1 MAKERTVINQEL
13 CTHVKILLAG
23 GATGLQAAKI
33 TNTSSGTISRIK
45 LAGFDYATYM
55 ANTEKRR
62 ITEQNK
68 KADAAIAQAISNL
81 RQEEKQEPEQMRV
94 ELVYDPSIAEEYRRE
109 QEQKNEMNEQT
120 KMMRFQAAQ
129 VDKIVKKLDEIIAL
143 LGK

>member
-1 MAKERTVINQEL
+1 MKERAVITQEL

-23 GATGLQAAKI
+23 GASGQQAAKI

-45 LAGFDYATYM
+45 MAGFDYATYM

-62 ITEQNK
+62 ITEKNK

-109 QEQKNEMNEQT
+109 QEQKNDMNEQT